1 MMTQPGPNLQ
11 AVLDEQDGRWSTA
24 APLQLVVAVV
34 ADAMGEGAPR
44 ETVAM
49 VRERLE
55 WLYATQFSVGVALT
69 GADEAAVLQ
78 ALRYKPA
85 LFEALDDLEGPTP
98 DRAWSTLQA
107 MGLAER
113 AGAL

>member
-1 MMTQPGPNLQ
+1 MTRFTAGPNLQ

-69 GADEAAVLQ
+69 VGDPAVLQ